1 MHEYPGGSLSASCTA
16 SPEQAKLVPGGTEQ
30 AELGESSH
38 GLRSASGHGDESSR
52 SALPAACAAFLIWG
66 FLPVFWKSL
75 ASVDAFQVLCHRIVW
90 SFAALLPC
98 MFFSGRL
105 GTLAVFLRVPR
116 NALGLACSGFLLA
129 GNWYLYIWAIRSDMV
144 VEASLGYYINPLV
157 NILFGVTVFHEK
169 ASRTAWAA
177 VGIALLGVLYQICT
191 LGHLPFVPLGLA
203 FSFAIYT
210 LLRKKLVVQALPG
223 LFAETLFILPLALGY
238 LLWQEHAGEGI
249 FLAGNL
255 FVDALL
261 IGAGLVTTV
270 PLVLFAYG
278 ARRLRMTSLG
288 ILQYINPT
296 CVFLLGVFVYG
307 EPFTGNDLVVFFCIW
322 AALALYTWDM
332 LRRKRW

>member
-1 MHEYPGGSLSASCTA
+1 MHEHTGGSTSASCT
-16 SPEQAKLVPGGTEQ
+16 STEQTKLVTGGMGQ
-30 AELGESSH
+30 ADSGERPH
-38 GLRSASGHGDESSR
+38 GPRSAFGYGDETAR
-52 SALPAACAAFLIWG
+52 SALFAACAAFLIWG
-66 FLPVFWKSL
+66 FLPLFWKSL

-90 SFAALLPC
+90 SFVFLLPC

-105 GTLAVFLRVPR
+105 GVLAVFLRAPG

-129 GNWYLYIWAIRSDMV
+129 GNWYLYIWAIKSGMV

-157 NILFGVTVFHEK
+157 NILFGFTVFHEK
-169 ASRTAWAA
+169 ASRAAWAA
-177 VGIALLGVLYQICT
+177 IGIALLGVLYQIGT
-191 LGHLPFVPLGLA
+191 LGHLPIVPLGLA

-223 LFAETLFILPLALGY
+223 LFAETLFVLPLALGY
-238 LLWQEHAGEGI
+238 LLWQEHAGKGAFI
-249 FLAGNL
+249 AGNP

-261 IGAGLVTTV
+261 IGSGLVTTI

-296 CVFLLGVFVYG
+296 CVFLLGVFVYD
-307 EPFTGNDLVVFFCIW
+307 EPFTGDDLVVFFCIW
-322 AALALYTWDM
+322 AALALYTRDM
-332 LRRKRW
+332 LRRRRW